1 MSKKDFENL
10 LKKHE
15 SKSEEKEI
23 DWQSQKT
30 EWLGFI
36 EQFYDSIERW
46 LSPYKDEGKV
56 SYTYKDLQLSEEY
69 IGTYSVKVM
78 IADFAGQKLTLEP
91 IGTLLIGTKG
101 RIDMEGAKGRVQFI
115 LADKN
120 SNGMKV
126 SVSIS
131 IDGEKPK
138 EKEPQKE
145 PEWTWKIVLRE
156 SRKVSFVEFNEENFY
171 DALMEVV
178 NG

>member
-10 LKKHE
+10 LMKHE

-23 DWQSQKT
+23 DWQSQKE

-36 EQFYDSIERW
+36 NLFYTSLEQW
-46 LSPYKDEGKV
+46 LSPYKEQGKV
-56 SYTYKDLQLSEEY
+56 SYEYKDLQLTEEY
-69 IGTYSVKVM
+69 IGTYSAKAMTV
-78 IADFAGQKLTLEP
+78 DFAGQKLTFEP

-101 RIDMEGAKGRVQFI
+101 RIDMEGVKGRVQFI

-120 SNGMKV
+120 SKGMNI
-126 SVSIS
+126 SVSITNN
-131 IDGEKPK
+131 GEKPK
-138 EKEPQKE
+138 EQEPQKT
-145 PEWTWKIVLRE
+145 PDWTWKIVLRE
-156 SRKVSFVEFNEENFY
+156 SRKVSFVDFNEENFF